1 MSFPNFNHIW
11 LLPFF
16 AGSKCKSLFL
26 QARARELDG
35 SSLMA
40 GRPPSGSGDLLGPQP
55 SSEVEQL
62 EAPADRRPLRNV
74 LRARPSSEVC
84 WRCCGP
90 CPARSHP
97 KRTPARIAHLL
108 PSMRHARASPSLII
122 PTWQACPPRSG
133 SELYI
138 IFLQLLKCHPIFA
151 DQELSRN
158 LFSEVSGAA
167 SVRCANS
174 NPPHNSG

>member
-1 MSFPNFNHIW
+1 MVCVWDMHLGNSRGRVWVCVSGCVASRRAWVARAGHIW

-26 QARARELDG
+26 QARACEVDG

-122 PTWQACPPRSG
+122 PTWQACPP
-133 SELYI
+133 E
-138 IFLQLLKCHPIFA
+138 
-151 DQELSRN
+151 
-158 LFSEVSGAA
+158 
-167 SVRCANS
+167 
-174 NPPHNSG
+174 